1 MWSRKDDTAQT
12 CETRSFWR
20 AGTAR
25 NATFVHSC
33 VAAAGLQRQLP
44 KTGGRET
51 PAAQDGAKERF
62 GNQNRPD
69 GFLKSQA
76 AKFAPGCGERAVWK
90 SNSLKDG
97 MMGALLEGQVGKICT
112 TLWHESG
119 WEVKSLKTAAA
130 SEHFLVEPCKIC
142 TRLWRE
148 SRLEVKLV
156 ERWYDIWEHFWKVRS
171 AKFAPR
177 CGARA
182 VRKSKSL
189 KTGGVG
195 ALFNWAVN
203 QLVSQ
208 AVSQLVSLSDLVH

>member
-1 MWSRKDDTAQT
+1 M
-12 CETRSFWR
+12 
-20 AGTAR
+20 
-25 NATFVHSC
+25 H
-33 VAAAGLQRQLP
+33 
-44 KTGGRET
+44 
-51 PAAQDGAKERF
+51 
-62 GNQNRPD
+62 
-69 GFLKSQA
+69 QA
-76 AKFAPGCGERAVWK
+76 ERAVWK

-119 WEVKSLKTAAA
+119 WEVKSLKTVAA

-182 VRKSKSL
+182 VGKSKSL

-195 ALFNWAVN
+195 ALFSAAVN

>member
-20 AGTAR
+20 VGTAR

-44 KTGGRET
+44 KTGGRER

-62 GNQNRPD
+62 GNQNRQKLAWSD

-112 TLWHESG
+112 TLWYESG
-119 WEVKSLKTAAA
+119 WEVKSLKTVAA

-142 TRLWRE
+142 TRLRRE
-148 SRLEVKLV
+148 NRLEVKFV

-171 AKFAPR
+171 AKFVPR
-177 CGARA
+177 YGARA

-189 KTGGVG
+189 KTGGQPSSQV
-195 ALFNWAVN
+195 VSQPIK
-203 QLVSQ
+203 QLVGQ
-208 AVSQLVSLSDLVH
+208 VIG